1 MPRHAPVLFA
11 ACYQRLPQAVA
22 PVVQPAPLSW
32 ELVKPL
38 DRQRAVCGGGRR
50 PGLVGAGAGFTG
62 SEEPAVCA
70 AVLHSACW

>member
-1 MPRHAPVLFA
+1 MSCASPSA

-22 PVVQPAPLSW
+22 PVVQRQHPLSW

-50 PGLVGAGAGFTG
+50 PGLVGCR
-62 SEEPAVCA
+62 SWLLLVQKSQPCA
-70 AVLHSACW
+70 AVLYPACW